1 MLALWFLV
9 LKTGFQGDVGCCLS
23 QDNILVLLKNVEA
36 GWLGPLDLWSVH
48 KVVSLSC
55 RVVDLAAHYRIH
67 RAQSAK
73 SALDEFLL
81 APSSDPSLD
90 HP

>member
-1 MLALWFLV
+1 MLTLWFLV
-9 LKTGFQGDVGCCLS
+9 LKTGFQGDVGRCLS
-23 QDNILVLLKNVEA
+23 QDNVLALLKNVEA

-55 RVVDLAAHYRIH
+55 RVVDLAAHYRVH
-67 RAQSAK
+67 GAQSAK

-81 APSSDPSLD
+81 APASDPSLD